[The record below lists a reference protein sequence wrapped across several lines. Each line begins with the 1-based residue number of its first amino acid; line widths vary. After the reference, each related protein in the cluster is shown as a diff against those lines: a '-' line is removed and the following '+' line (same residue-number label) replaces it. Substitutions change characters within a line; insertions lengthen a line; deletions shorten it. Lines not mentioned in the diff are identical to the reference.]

1 MVNIY
6 SFGISALFFIL
17 IPVFRGATGSTSVEM
32 ILDNTITISML
43 APEIVRSTEAVDEPF
58 PIPNDEYRPIAL
70 TGRDIAADGLGTIV
84 NQGGVILIAT
94 HDHWSLLDRKSGLVR
109 LSNSAGVQFLEIELD
124 EFRNHI
130 LYRDGGTMVLDASS
144 WINGDNRGAAELF
157 DPYEHSDDGI
167 DLGVAASV
175 QVAFRDQQ
183 GNVTIAEATVT
194 GADQKVSKDVI
205 RLKFDGGQYLDWGD
219 SGGGIWFQ
227 GKLLANTWTAII
239 GVDSESGAQYATDM
253 SVAAVFPQEFFG

>member
-1 MVNIY
+1 
-6 SFGISALFFIL
+6 
-17 IPVFRGATGSTSVEM
+17 M
-32 ILDNTITISML
+32 ILENTITISML
-43 APEIVRSTEAVDEPF
+43 APEIVQSTEAVDEPL
-58 PIPNDEYRPIAL
+58 PIPNDEYRPIVI
-70 TGRDIAADGLGTIV
+70 TGRDIVADGLGTIV
-84 NQGGVILIAT
+84 NRGGVILIAT

-144 WINGDNRGAAELF
+144 WINGNNPGMAEINDAYNDLDDRPGLGAGA
-157 DPYEHSDDGI
+157 P
-167 DLGVAASV
+167 V

-183 GNVTIAEATVT
+183 GNVTIAEAIIA
-194 GADQKVSKDVI
+194 GADQKVSRDVI
-205 RLKFDGGQYLDWGD
+205 RLRFDGGQYLDWGD